1 VSGKDESVTS
11 KNSLMGTKSGK
22 KIIKQGLFKSKG
34 YRQFKQYKE
43 EYETKFPEFATR
55 FTNALLQQIKSDSS
69 PNVTQ
74 QKFGEEA
81 GSTEIIL
88 ESSQIDPIKSK
99 LESFDILNDRVLRIL
114 NSNFVKMTFPVF
126 NALFD
131 ASTEYFQDKNLE
143 LREDIV
149 DGHIIA
155 IDLSEPMDRIVDK
168 DEDLDYL
175 DDYKLMNPYILKIAR
190 EKIAKGG
197 EEVLKQFENGF
208 KDARVGQYLDTKLKQ
223 NPMAITDKELDE
235 SYKKYRSVMGT
246 AGSNM
251 ALSREPL
258 GEIFRIGMGK
268 ASESVGCGNE
278 IEDSIRDK
286 AVKIPSWPLYYSL
299 SANDVKKGFDL
310 TMERSQAYLGDARKA
325 LELLP
330 ENFSHRPFLE
340 FLFLTVEHY
349 NEFWFKRLQNESN
362 RTIPSQS
369 LALESVITIN

>member
-1 VSGKDESVTS
+1 MSGKDESVTS

-22 KIIKQGLFKSKG
+22 KIIKQALFKSKG
-34 YRQFKQYKE
+34 YKQFNQYKE
-43 EYETKFPEFATR
+43 EYKTNFPVFAKR
-55 FTNALLQQIKSDSS
+55 FSNDLLQQIKADSS

-74 QKFGEEA
+74 QKFGEEV

-88 ESSQIDPIKSK
+88 DSSQIDPIKSK
-99 LESFDILNDRVLRIL
+99 LENIEVLSDRVLRIL

-131 ASTEYFQDKNLE
+131 ASTEYYQDNKDPK
-143 LREDIV
+143 LRENIV

-155 IDLSEPMDRIVDK
+155 IDLSEPMDRIIDK

-175 DDYKLMNPYILKIAR
+175 DDYKLMNPYILKLAR
-190 EKIAKGG
+190 DKIAKGG
-197 EEVLKQFENGF
+197 DEVLNQFESGF
-208 KDARVGQYLDTKLKQ
+208 KDARIGQYLDVKLKQ
-223 NPMAITDKELDE
+223 NPTSISEKELDE

-246 AGSNM
+246 AGCNM
-251 ALSREPL
+251 ALSRQPL

-299 SANDVKKGFDL
+299 LENDVRKGFDL
-310 TMERSQAYLGDARKA
+310 TMERSESYLSEARKA
-325 LELLP
+325 LDDLP
-330 ENFSHRPFLE
+330 ENFSHRKFLE

-349 NEFWFKRLQNESN
+349 NEFWFNRLQKMNIWSELKSN
-362 RTIPSQS
+362 LPK
-369 LALESVITIN
+369 

>member
-1 VSGKDESVTS
+1 MSGKDESVTS

-22 KIIKQGLFKSKG
+22 KIIKQALFKSKG
-34 YRQFKQYKE
+34 YKQFNQYKE
-43 EYETKFPEFATR
+43 EYETNFPIFAKR
-55 FTNALLQQIKSDSS
+55 FTNDLLQQIKADSS

-74 QKFGEEA
+74 QKFGEEV

-88 ESSQIDPIKSK
+88 DSSQIDPIKSK
-99 LESFDILNDRVLRIL
+99 LENIEVLNDRVLRIL

-131 ASTEYFQDKNLE
+131 ASTEYYQDNKDPK
-143 LREDIV
+143 LRENIV

-155 IDLSEPMDRIVDK
+155 IDLSEPMDRIIDK

-175 DDYKLMNPYILKIAR
+175 DDYKLMNPYILKLSR
-190 EKIAKGG
+190 DKIAKGG
-197 EEVLKQFENGF
+197 DEVLNQFESGF
-208 KDARVGQYLDTKLKQ
+208 KDARVGQYLDVKLKQ
-223 NPMAITDKELDE
+223 NPTSISEKELDE

-246 AGSNM
+246 AGCNM
-251 ALSREPL
+251 ALSRQPL

-299 SANDVKKGFDL
+299 MENDVRKGFDL
-310 TMERSQAYLGDARKA
+310 TMERSESYLSEARKT
-325 LELLP
+325 LDDLP
-330 ENFSHRPFLE
+330 ENFSHRKFLE

-349 NEFWFKRLQNESN
+349 NEFWFNKLQKMNIWSELKSN
-362 RTIPSQS
+362 LPK
-369 LALESVITIN
+369 

>member
-1 VSGKDESVTS
+1 MSGKDESVTS

-34 YRQFKQYKE
+34 YRQFNQYKE

-74 QKFGEEA
+74 QKFGEEV

-99 LESFDILNDRVLRIL
+99 LESFATLNDRVLRIL

-131 ASTEYFQDKNLE
+131 ASTEYFQDKNSE
-143 LREDIV
+143 LREDMV

-175 DDYKLMNPYILKIAR
+175 DDYKLMNPYILRLAR

-197 EEVLKQFENGF
+197 DEVLRQFEIGF
-208 KDARVGQYLDTKLKQ
+208 KDARVGQYLDTKLKEK
-223 NPMAITDKELDE
+223 PTGITEEELAE

-246 AGSNM
+246 AGKNM

-258 GEIFRIGMGK
+258 GEIFYTGMAK
-268 ASESVGCGNE
+268 AAESVGCGNE
-278 IEDSIRDK
+278 IEDTIRDK

-299 SANDVKKGFDL
+299 SSNSVQQGFEL
-310 TMERSQAYLGDARKA
+310 TMKKSESYLQEARGA
-325 LELLP
+325 IDSLP
-330 ENFSHRPFLE
+330 DTFSHKEFLE

-349 NEFWFKRLQNESN
+349 NEFWYKRLEKENIWSELSSN
-362 RTIPSQS
+362 LPK
-369 LALESVITIN
+369 

>member
-1 VSGKDESVTS
+1 MSGKDESVTS

-22 KIIKQGLFKSKG
+22 KIIKQALFKSKG
-34 YRQFKQYKE
+34 YKQFNQYKE
-43 EYETKFPEFATR
+43 EYETNFPIFAKR
-55 FTNALLQQIKSDSS
+55 FTNDLLQQIKADSS

-74 QKFGEEA
+74 QKFGEEV

-88 ESSQIDPIKSK
+88 NSSQIDPIKSK
-99 LESFDILNDRVLRIL
+99 LENIEVLNDRVLRIL

-131 ASTEYFQDKNLE
+131 ASTEYYQDNKDPK
-143 LREDIV
+143 LRENIV

-155 IDLSEPMDRIVDK
+155 IDLSEPMDRIIDK

-175 DDYKLMNPYILKIAR
+175 DDYKLMNPYILKLSR
-190 EKIAKGG
+190 DKIAKGG
-197 EEVLKQFENGF
+197 DEVLNQFESGF
-208 KDARVGQYLDTKLKQ
+208 KDARVGQYLDVKLKQ
-223 NPMAITDKELDE
+223 NPTSISEKELDE

-246 AGSNM
+246 AGCNM
-251 ALSREPL
+251 ALSRQPL

-299 SANDVKKGFDL
+299 MENDVRKGFDL
-310 TMERSQAYLGDARKA
+310 TMERSESYLSEARKT
-325 LELLP
+325 LDDLP
-330 ENFSHRPFLE
+330 ENFSHRKFLE

-349 NEFWFKRLQNESN
+349 NEFWFNKLQKMNIWSELKSN
-362 RTIPSQS
+362 LPK
-369 LALESVITIN
+369 

>member
-1 VSGKDESVTS
+1 MSGKDESVTS
-11 KNSLMGTKSGK
+11 KNSLMGTKAGK

-74 QKFGEEA
+74 QKFGEEV

-88 ESSQIDPIKSK
+88 GSSQIDPIKSK

-131 ASTEYFQDKNLE
+131 ASTEYFQDKNSE
-143 LREDIV
+143 LREDMV

-175 DDYKLMNPYILKIAR
+175 DDYKLMNPYILRLAR

-197 EEVLKQFENGF
+197 DEVLKQFESGF
-208 KDARVGQYLDTKLKQ
+208 KDARVGQYLDTKLKEK
-223 NPMAITDKELDE
+223 PTEITEEELVE

-246 AGSNM
+246 AGKNM
-251 ALSREPL
+251 SLSREPL
-258 GEIFRIGMGK
+258 GEIFYIGMAK
-268 ASESVGCGNE
+268 AAESVGCGNE
-278 IEDSIRDK
+278 IEDTIRDK

-299 SANDVKKGFDL
+299 SSNNVQEGFEMTMKK
-310 TMERSQAYLGDARKA
+310 SISYLQEARGA
-325 LELLP
+325 IDSLP
-330 ENFSHRPFLE
+330 DKFSHKEFLE

-349 NEFWFKRLQNESN
+349 NEFWYKRLEKENIWSELSSN
-362 RTIPSQS
+362 LPK
-369 LALESVITIN
+369 